1 MARHPG
7 RFRPLLAVL
16 AVTALAV
23 VAAACGTSGRSMQE
37 PEPGATA
44 PPRRPDI
51 TTTTAGAGVNTLI
64 PSDLFTLASPAFA
77 GNDAIPTEYSC
88 DGAGGSPPLTWGNVA
103 PGTVELALL
112 VTDPDADGFI
122 HWMVAGIDPA
132 ITGMAAGAAP
142 AGAVQLK
149 NSAGTVGY
157 TPMCPPAGP
166 SHTYEF
172 TLYALDAPSG
182 LTPASDTRTAAAQ
195 VASTAKSIAVLT
207 GTYARTTAN

>member
-23 VAAACGTSGRSMQE
+23 VVAACGTSGRSMQE

-51 TTTTAGAGVNTLI
+51 TTTTAGAGVNTLV
-64 PSDLFTLASPAFA
+64 PSDLFTLASPAFVPS
-77 GNDAIPTEYSC
+77 GLIPAEYSC
-88 DGAGGSPPLTWGNVA
+88 DTVGNAPALTWANVPSA
-103 PGTVELALL
+103 TAELVLL
-112 VTDPDADGFI
+112 VTDPEADGFI

-132 ITGMAAGAAP
+132 TSGLGPRVAP
-142 AGAVQLK
+142 PGVVELK
-149 NSAGTVGY
+149 NSAGTTGY
-157 TPMCPPAGP
+157 SPLCPPQGEA
-166 SHTYEF
+166 HTYEF

-182 LTPASDTRTAAAQ
+182 LTPASDTKTAAAQ
-195 VASTAKSIAVLT
+195 VASTAKGIAVLT

>member
-1 MARHPG
+1 MPRHPG
-7 RFRPLLAVL
+7 RFRPLLALL
-16 AVTALAV
+16 AVTALVA

-51 TTTTAGAGVNTLI
+51 TTTTGAGVNTLI

-77 GNDAIPTEYSC
+77 GNDDIPKEYSC

-112 VTDPDADGFI
+112 VTDPDADGFV

-132 ITGMAAGAAP
+132 TTGVAPGVAP
-142 AGAVQLK
+142 AGSVELK

-157 TPMCPPAGP
+157 TPMCPPPGQT
-166 SHTYEF
+166 HTYEF
-172 TLYALDAPSG
+172 TLYSLDAPSG
-182 LTPASDTRTAAAQ
+182 ITAASDTRTAAAQ
-195 VASTAKSIAVLT
+195 VASTAKGIAVLT